1 MSLGLG
7 GFFLLL
13 FFFSPR
19 DERAKKKKKGQ
30 KKKNR
35 HWGRKWKMILSREA
49 RGGEK
54 APVSLLDALGVQLC
68 GVNSHKT
75 SLCSQKMRAGR
86 V

>member
-1 MSLGLG
+1 
-7 GFFLLL
+7 
-13 FFFSPR
+13 
-19 DERAKKKKKGQ
+19 
-30 KKKNR
+30 
-35 HWGRKWKMILSREA
+35 MILSREA